1 MNKQIAKLEEITKII
16 NSLEHVF
23 VQTSSPSLITKFLL
37 KEISNQLFL
46 IVFPVCARIIPF
58 VWRLNVEYLKQ
69 PYKANVIVL
78 ILLMK
83 ILDFNKI
90 INFPYIILLL
100 SRDMKISKLLIFFL
114 LGYLPWKGKN
124 RKLKLGNIVF
134 VYGVVK

>member
-1 MNKQIAKLEEITKII
+1 
-16 NSLEHVF
+16 
-23 VQTSSPSLITKFLL
+23 
-37 KEISNQLFL
+37 
-46 IVFPVCARIIPF
+46 
-58 VWRLNVEYLKQ
+58 
-69 PYKANVIVL
+69 
-78 ILLMK
+78 MK